1 MKSVRLFLLVC
12 LCVIGAACAAPHG
25 WALESGASE
34 LEERPGCATAREL
47 LEALNRDEGGTVTV
61 AGDIRWDLETPVE
74 VTRPVTVELGDFG
87 IFVPEEIT

>member
-34 LEERPGCATAREL
+34 LRKGPGARRPGSC
-47 LEALNRDEGGTVTV
+47 
-61 AGDIRWDLETPVE
+61 WKP
-74 VTRPVTVELGDFG
+74 
-87 IFVPEEIT
+87 